1 MTVEVAD
8 LIAIL
13 QRHNPRAV
21 VVLSMFPGESSGPM
35 DVVAVERIDVCP
47 VQLTAVEGSDEYRK
61 RYAVGVDGD
70 VAGVWLG

>member
-21 VVLSMFPGESSGPM
+21 VVLSMFPGESAGPM
-35 DVVAVERIDVCP
+35 DVVAVERIDVCA
-47 VQLTAVEGSDEYRK
+47 VQLTAADGADEYRK
-61 RYAVGVDGD
+61 RYAVVLENG
-70 VAGVWLG
+70 VAGLWLG